1 MKYIYFYISALI
13 IKIVNSLKPFIEK
26 YIPSRTPNIIK
37 TLSGLLQNIPYIN
50 PYINPYTTPN
60 DKPICDSIQI
70 CDVET
75 ETCKE
80 ILIPGF
86 MEHDPKAEALSQ
98 FKRKNRKT

>member
-37 TLSGLLQNIPYIN
+37 TLSGLLQNI